1 MPLLRWNAALLGF
14 LDMQLI
20 LTGLGHGTTQQ
31 KLAKHSKKLAGKRGL
46 NEPGDSSAAC
56 KLVQRTFQQNFNKK
70 STGRQSKCNKGWI
83 KMTRQWKQLSLE
95 DAKRHPLYGIKN
107 WLAVYGFLLLI
118 GPLVTIGQFSNSAHQ
133 SGLTLPQLLS
143 ADIAAGAFIKATIA
157 FNVAIAALS
166 FWFLFSK
173 HQHFRVGSIALLVLQ
188 WPAYLVVLFIIGDPK
203 IPGLAAELTIRF
215 LSSLLWIVVWVTY
228 LQRSR
233 RVRVTFENCVVV
245 ESSQASA
252 IHEYRMPFSKTLPMT
267 SDNDVYAAALAE
279 IEEQRVNKGT
289 WARSFAESDGDE
301 SKAKAT
307 YIKLR
312 VAALTE
318 QATRKEAVSIGS
330 EPTQEKTENS
340 YLIDVASTRV
350 LMNMMSTT

>member
-1 MPLLRWNAALLGF
+1 
-14 LDMQLI
+14 
-20 LTGLGHGTTQQ
+20 
-31 KLAKHSKKLAGKRGL
+31 
-46 NEPGDSSAAC
+46 
-56 KLVQRTFQQNFNKK
+56 
-70 STGRQSKCNKGWI
+70 
-83 KMTRQWKQLSLE
+83 MTRQWKQLSLE

-340 YLIDVASTRV
+340 YLIDVARQEAFNSGLNEHDVNYLIRPIKAIRYLSKYGVSNDQLALACTEQRIKWCKGDILWV
-350 LMNMMSTT
+350 ADEPLKKTGLLCYAKRKLEL